1 MGYPNRR
8 SIERWRKEHGP
19 RHCAALSPELVPGLH
34 QSLRKPECENIPGNS
49 LAFIGDQAPELACF
63 PLLLDRIKCCVVNET
78 VDVPVWMV
86 AQRFASISSH
96 QRERD
101 QH

>member
-1 MGYPNRR
+1 MK
-8 SIERWRKEHGP
+8 ILLE
-19 RHCAALSPELVPGLH
+19 
-34 QSLRKPECENIPGNS
+34 I
-49 LAFIGDQAPELACF
+49 AFIGDQAPELACF